1 MNIGKCNMTVRL
13 KPLNDVIFKKLFGE
27 EDSLD
32 FLEGFLTALLGFEVT
47 DLLIESEKLSIENIN
62 DKQGIL
68 DIKATMSQTKEKI
81 NIEVQLSNQHNMI
94 ERTLFYWS
102 KLYTENFKKGEDY
115 TTLTKTIAINILNF
129 DMLPINNFH
138 SKYQLFESQEK
149 TLLTELLEIH
159 FIEYPKF
166 KKYTADLNN
175 NLHRWLLFLQED
187 VPEKTL
193 EEVIEMDKTIA
204 KAESKLKRLSADEET
219 KRMYDL
225 REKFL
230 SDTKTQ
236 INGEKRE
243 IAKKLLK
250 KYKAMSISDVAE
262 MTDLPID
269 QIERLEREVRP

>member
-1 MNIGKCNMTVRL
+1 MTVRL

-68 DIKATMSQTKEKI
+68 DIKATMSQTNEKI

-149 TLLTELLEIH
+149 TLLTKLLELH

-175 NLHRWLLFLQED
+175 TLHRWLLFLQED
-187 VPEKTL
+187 VPAKTL

-262 MTDLPID
+262 MTDLPIE